1 VEVVMKGKKLL
12 LLAVAL
18 LMFAQ
23 IAQTLYSPAL
33 ADIGQ
38 AFSVGPQQTALTLS
52 VFFLAF
58 AFGVVVWGRMCD
70 RIGRRPS
77 MLAGLVLY
85 AAASAMGL
93 TVSTFNALLVAQGL
107 AAFGAAVGSVVTQT
121 VLRDR
126 FRGAQL
132 AQVFSVMGIAL
143 AASPAIG
150 LFTGASLVQVFGY
163 RGVLGCL
170 LALSLGLWLWCLRDL
185 PETRPQVV
193 KAPALF
199 ETLCAMLRDRDI
211 WRSTLLVAAFNI
223 ALFSYYSLG
232 PYMFQRL
239 DSGAQWF
246 GYSGV
251 VLALGSGLGAWLNKR
266 LLQRGLSG
274 RQLIQVAGAIMLLGA
289 SGVLLLEQGALFVL
303 PMLLVVLAFGM
314 AIPNILGAALIN
326 YGDRLGTAGALF
338 GLLYYLLI
346 GGGLMLVAWGQA
358 LGQTL
363 LLCAL
368 LVLMLSGIK
377 QQEAR
382 VTSREGGGTV
392 GKDVA

>member
-1 VEVVMKGKKLL
+1 MNGKKILG
-12 LLAVAL
+12 LAIAL
-18 LMFAQ
+18 LMFPQ

-38 AFSVGPQQTALTLS
+38 AFAVTPRRAAQTLS

-58 AFGVVVWGRMCD
+58 ALGVVVWGRMCD

-77 MLAGLVLY
+77 MLLGLALY
-85 AAASAMGL
+85 AAASTMALG
-93 TVSTFNALLVAQGL
+93 VGTFNALLIAQAV

-126 FRGAQL
+126 FQGAEL
-132 AQVFSVMGIAL
+132 AQMFSLVGIAL

-163 RGVLGCL
+163 RGVLACL
-170 LALSLGLWLWCLRDL
+170 ALLSLGLWLWSLWAL
-185 PETRPQVV
+185 PETRPPVV
-193 KAPALF
+193 TTPALL
-199 ETLCAMLRDRDI
+199 ETLWKMLGDLDI
-211 WRSTLLVAAFNI
+211 WRSTLLVALFNI

-232 PYMFQRL
+232 PFMFKRL
-239 DSGAQWF
+239 GMSEQWF

-251 VLALGSGLGAWLNKR
+251 ILALGSGLGAWFNKR
-266 LLQRGLSG
+266 LLQRGLRG
-274 RQLIQVAGAIMLLGA
+274 PQLIQLAAALMMLGA
-289 SGVLLLEQGALFVL
+289 SGVWAMERSALFVL

-314 AIPNILGAALIN
+314 AIPNILGSALVN

-346 GGGLMLVAWGQA
+346 GGGLMLAAWA
-358 LGQTL
+358 QTL
-363 LLCAL
+363 SGTLMSCGALAL
-368 LVLMLSGIK
+368 LLVGIRRYAGSATR
-377 QQEAR
+377 EAGR
-382 VTSREGGGTV
+382 PVE
-392 GKDVA
+392 KDIA